1 MSKPSRYHS
10 YHHQRRPMTDWSN
23 SNNVTTMLTA
33 RQWNNRRVVLAKKTI
48 EYFLLPQQ
56 FHHLIQTG
64 QLTDVQSNL
73 TTTEE
78 RKILQGGLI
87 HLPLN
92 MESPQHHHHHHHYHH
107 PIHREHQSMFYNA
120 FPFLQPQISSDY
132 SLQFQPSGLQI
143 AAAGKL
149 GSVLGSV
156 HDSRSPKCSRLMLT
170 FLRRNPNNFYPI
182 WRKVY
187 LYDFWKMDFTA

>member
-56 FHHLIQTG
+56 FHRLIQTG

-78 RKILQGGLI
+78 RKILQEGLI

-92 MESPQHHHHHHHYHH
+92 NESPHHHHHHHHYHH
-107 PIHREHQSMFYNA
+107 PNPREPQSMFYSA
-120 FPFLQPQISSDY
+120 FPFLQPLMSGSVRRRLHNPSDY
-132 SLQFQPSGLQI
+132 SLQFQPNTFQV
-143 AAAGKL
+143 AAGEL
-149 GSVLGSV
+149 RSVC
-156 HDSRSPKCSRLMLT
+156 P
-170 FLRRNPNNFYPI
+170 
-182 WRKVY
+182 RKP
-187 LYDFWKMDFTA
+187 